1 MNSIMED
8 LKDLE
13 NMDGMRK
20 VIDDL
25 QQCYSKD
32 LQSQYLSIV
41 CIILTIRIQILFN
54 QELNAY

>member
-32 LQSQYLSIV
+32 LQSGHNSP
-41 CIILTIRIQILFN
+41 LFMIN
-54 QELNAY
+54 EIGF